1 MLNITT
7 KNSDE
12 MLLRVEWE
20 DSFQFYENWLLSGKE
35 TFEYYLGRKIS
46 ERENWAIVRKSSPY
60 NFLSAWARYLKNTS
74 PFFKKIWR
82 KLYL

>member
-1 MLNITT
+1 
-7 KNSDE
+7 

-20 DSFQFYENWLLSGKE
+20 DGFQFYENWLLSGKE

-60 NFLSAWARYLKNTS
+60 NFKCLG
-74 PFFKKIWR
+74 
-82 KLYL
+82 